1 MHHFFFFLQSLD
13 SFVVRTERTLDL
25 VPAID
30 ETEIDCVRGD
40 GEASLSFRKLQGRI
54 LSRDAEE

>member
-1 MHHFFFFLQSLD
+1 M
-13 SFVVRTERTLDL
+13 VRTERTLDL